1 MRYIKRILFILFL
14 VIMISGCSVDY
25 KIKINKDLS
34 ISDSVIVTE
43 NTDRMKS
50 RTNLDVTKSVKYL
63 YDIYKFRNMGENDY
77 TIVSSGLTTKVSAHN
92 NYKDFTE
99 YWYNYGCDITGSP
112 YIDESKDKIRFA
124 IAQEKLINTKAS
136 TRPVYDSIAVT
147 VEVPFKVTY
156 NNADKVNGNEYT
168 WYIKADATEMKRI
181 IIEFNPEKEDKKVSV
196 GFGDTKVHIG
206 YEYLAIAIIIVLI
219 GLAIF
224 FTYMRNKKV
233 NKM

>member
-92 NYKDFTE
+92 SYKDLDEFSKNFKSDLFETPIVNIGKE
-99 YWYNYGCDITGSP
+99 QVYFELDQMKT
-112 YIDESKDKIRFA
+112 IDS
-124 IAQEKLINTKAS
+124 KAS
-136 TRPVYDSIAVT
+136 TRPVYDSIKLT
-147 VEVPFKVTY
+147 IEVPYKVTY
-156 NNADKVNGNEYT
+156 HTATEVNGNKYS
-168 WYIKADATEMKRI
+168 WNIKADDGNLQRI
-181 IIEFNPEKEDKKVSV
+181 IIAFNQEKEDKKVSV